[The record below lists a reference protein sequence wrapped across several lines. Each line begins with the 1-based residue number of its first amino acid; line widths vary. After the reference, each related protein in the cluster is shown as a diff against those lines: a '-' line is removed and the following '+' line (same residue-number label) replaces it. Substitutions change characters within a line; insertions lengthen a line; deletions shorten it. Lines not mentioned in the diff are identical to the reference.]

1 VANLIFAT
9 IGYLSF
15 MKEKLKE
22 QRLLFLSILFMMLF
36 SFPFA
41 RMMNGSNII
50 LGIPQLYFYIFILWI
65 LLIFLTWLIAD
76 SRILKSKKKRDE

>member
-1 VANLIFAT
+1 
-9 IGYLSF
+9 

-41 RMMNGSNII
+41 KMMNGTFTI
-50 LGIPQLYFYIFILWI
+50 LGVPQIYFYIFVLW
-65 LLIFLTWLIAD
+65 LMLIFLTWLIAD
-76 SRILKSKKKRDE
+76 TRLFKNNKKKDE

>member
-1 VANLIFAT
+1 
-9 IGYLSF
+9 

-41 RMMNGSNII
+41 KMMNGTFTI
-50 LGIPQLYFYIFILWI
+50 LGVPQIYFYIFVLWL

-76 SRILKSKKKRDE
+76 TRHSKNKKKKDE

>member
-1 VANLIFAT
+1 
-9 IGYLSF
+9 

-41 RMMNGSNII
+41 KMMNGTSII
-50 LGIPQLYFYIFILWI
+50 LGVPQLYFYIFVLWL

-76 SRILKSKKKRDE
+76 SRLFKNKKKRDE

>member
-1 VANLIFAT
+1 
-9 IGYLSF
+9 

-22 QRLLFLSILFMMLF
+22 QRLLFLSILFMLLF

-41 RMMNGSNII
+41 KMMNGTTII
-50 LGIPQLYFYIFILWI
+50 LGIPQLYFYIFALWL

-76 SRILKSKKKRDE
+76 SRLFKNKKNKND

>member
-1 VANLIFAT
+1 
-9 IGYLSF
+9 

-41 RMMNGSNII
+41 KLMNGSFTIF
-50 LGIPQLYFYIFILWI
+50 GIPQLYFYIFVLWL

-76 SRILKSKKKRDE
+76 SRQFKNKKKRDE

>member
-1 VANLIFAT
+1 
-9 IGYLSF
+9 

-41 RMMNGSNII
+41 KMMNGTTII
-50 LGIPQLYFYIFILWI
+50 FGIPQLYFYIFVLWLI
-65 LLIFLTWLIAD
+65 LIFLTWLIAD
-76 SRILKSKKKRDE
+76 SRLFKNKRNKDE